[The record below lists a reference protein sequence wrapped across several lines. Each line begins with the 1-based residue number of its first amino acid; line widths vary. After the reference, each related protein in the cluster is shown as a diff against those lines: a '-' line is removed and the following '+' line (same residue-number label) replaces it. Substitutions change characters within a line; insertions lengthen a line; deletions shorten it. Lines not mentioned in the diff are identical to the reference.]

1 MLEYLKTYLNEQTI
15 NDFQKAQVLLNAF
28 FALVDFSIII
38 FSIILF
44 FKELRHFFQLGYQLI
59 GIFIVD
65 IIIRLYFIYTCKQE
79 DSNIFF
85 KEMIS
90 CLFSTDLF
98 FLLLS
103 LFTEILKVLKIQ
115 ESINIAY
122 PCLFYILL
130 SFSYENIISYAPITF
145 DRYVLSFSSFI
156 LFAQFSF
163 SIVFAY
169 YVYDIL
175 KQGFGFIVSSVLK
188 DKNNV
193 RPIHKFIFGAPV
205 SCLFIFIFYFLIRLW
220 ILFCRDPLIILYG
233 SLISGI
239 IKDGARYFV
248 FASCVIIVY
257 FLNKVIKEEN
267 KNKNDFEEIQIIN
280 SQI

>member
-103 LFTEILKVLKIQ
+103 LFTEILKILNIQ

-156 LFAQFSF
+156 LFTQFSF

-193 RPIHKFIFGAPV
+193 RPIHKFIFGAPI
-205 SCLFIFIFYFLIRLW
+205 SCLCIYIFYYLLKIW
-220 ILFCRDPLIILYG
+220 ILFCRNPLIILYG
-233 SLISGI
+233 ALICGI
-239 IKDGARYFV
+239 INDGAKYFV
-248 FASCVIIVY
+248 FTSCEIIVY
-257 FLNKVIKEEN
+257 LLINALKNEIK
-267 KNKNDFEEIQIIN
+267 KKGDIEEIQIIN
-280 SQI
+280 Y